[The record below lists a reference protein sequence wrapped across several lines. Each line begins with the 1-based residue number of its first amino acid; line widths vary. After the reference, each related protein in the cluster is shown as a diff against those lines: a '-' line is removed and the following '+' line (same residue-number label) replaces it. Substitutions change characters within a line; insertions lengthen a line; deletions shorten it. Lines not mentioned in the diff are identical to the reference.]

1 MNAILIILL
10 CVIIVGLIHMGSNIC
25 RLIDLYE
32 EEHIESSEDYD
43 DIDLPDLDLGEE
55 IYPVDPKDYN

>member
-10 CVIIVGLIHMGSNIC
+10 CIIIVGLIHMSSNIC
-25 RLIDLYE
+25 RLIDLHE

>member
-1 MNAILIILL
+1 MS
-10 CVIIVGLIHMGSNIC
+10 SNIC
-25 RLIDLYE
+25 RLIDLHE